1 MGKYG
6 QSPIDLDDKIVRP
19 KRYPPLMLNGHWMNE
34 GEAILGNDGNVGKKK
49 MQMDVNKIS
58 MLI

>member
-1 MGKYG
+1 MPKRG

-49 MQMDVNKIS
+49 KKKKKMQIQ
-58 MLI
+58 LIK